1 MRLASPRLFPS
12 LCSAL
17 LLATLA
23 FPAAVAAQEV
33 GWDVK
38 GELSASL
45 FFGNTQQSIVTTHTN
60 VSHADSTF
68 ELGTDA
74 RFTYGEARDGN
85 GESFVSQRSWL
96 GALSAD
102 FNPFATVSPFLL
114 ATVESSFERRIDLR
128 YSAGAG
134 GKLTMIRRP
143 GAELSV
149 SLALLGERS
158 FFPDSVNDTPALVRW
173 SARLKATREIS
184 DRVSLTHVTFYRPEV
199 SALGRFTV
207 TSNSSAAYKL
217 NKITSLTLSFLDNY
231 DSEATS
237 RGARSNNDGQLVVG
251 VLAVF

>member
-1 MRLASPRLFPS
+1 
-12 LCSAL
+12 
-17 LLATLA
+17 
-23 FPAAVAAQEV
+23 V

-45 FFGNTQQSIVTTHTN
+45 FFGNTQQSVVTTHSS
-60 VSHADSTF
+60 VSHADSSF
-68 ELGTDA
+68 ELGADA
-74 RFTYGEARDGN
+74 RFTYGEARDAN
-85 GESFVSQRSWL
+85 GVSFVSQRSWF
-96 GALSAD
+96 GALNGD
-102 FNPFATVSPFLL
+102 FRPFDTWSPFVL
-114 ATVESSFERRIDLR
+114 ATVEHSFEKRIDLR

-134 GKLTMIRRP
+134 GKLTIIRRP
-143 GAELSV
+143 HAKLSV

-158 FFPDSVNDTPALVRW
+158 FFPDTVNDTPALVRW

-184 DRVSLTHVTFYRPEV
+184 GRVVLTHVTFYRPEV

-251 VLAVF
+251 VLAAF

>member
-1 MRLASPRLFPS
+1 MRIASPRLLPS
-12 LCSAL
+12 LCSAAL
-17 LLATLA
+17 VAALAL
-23 FPAAVAAQEV
+23 PEAVAAQKV

-45 FFGNTQQSIVTTHTN
+45 FFGNTQQSVVTTHTS
-60 VSHADSTF
+60 VTHSDSTF

-74 RFTYGEARDGN
+74 RFTYGEARDAN

-96 GALSAD
+96 GALSGD
-102 FNPFATVSPFLL
+102 FQPFATVSPFLL
-114 ATVESSFERRIDLR
+114 ATIESSFEKRIDLR

-134 GKLTMIRRP
+134 GKLTIVRRP
-143 GAELSV
+143 GTKLSV

-158 FFPDSVNDTPALVRW
+158 FFPDTVNDTPALVRW

-184 DRVSLTHVTFYRPEV
+184 DRVSLTHVTFYRPKV
-199 SALGRFTV
+199 SALGRFAV
-207 TSNSSAAYKL
+207 ISNSSAAYKL
-217 NKITSLTLSFLDNY
+217 NEITSLTLTFLDNY